1 MNRRTRAYTVV
12 KLAFGSYDV
21 LLDGKPIASLTRNI
35 DPLEEGWRIDLL
47 VDTPPSECTLPFNG
61 QSRTFSSYQAA
72 LDWLGIYSEV
82 APRRS
87 APVRKST
94 RAAPKY
100 RTVPS
105 PSDRYR
111 LRLLSAKNRFYAKT
125 VGLNSLIW
133 RGFISQ
139 TGRTDEKGRV
149 EWQITDAGRAALA
162 KGDA

>member
-1 MNRRTRAYTVV
+1 MNGRIRAYTVV
-12 KLAFGSYDV
+12 KLAYGSYDV
-21 LLDGKPIASLTRNI
+21 LLDGIAIASLTR
-35 DPLEEGWRIDLL
+35 DVDVSEDGWRIDLL
-47 VDTPPSECTLPFNG
+47 VDTPPSEYPLPFNG
-61 QSRTFSSYQAA
+61 PGHTFSSYQAA
-72 LDWLGIYSEV
+72 LDWLGIYREV
-82 APRRS
+82 APRRP

-111 LRLLSAKNRFYAKT
+111 LRLLAEQTRFYAKT

-133 RGFISQ
+133 RGFIAP
-139 TGRTDEKGRV
+139 TGRTDEEGRV
-149 EWQITDAGRAALA
+149 EWQITDEGLAALA

>member
-1 MNRRTRAYTVV
+1 MNGRIRAYTVV
-12 KLAFGSYDV
+12 KLAYGSYDV
-21 LLDGKPIASLTRNI
+21 LLDGIVIASLTRDI
-35 DPLEEGWRIDLL
+35 DVSEEGWRIDLL
-47 VDTPPSECTLPFNG
+47 VDTPPSDCPLPFDG

-72 LDWLGIYSEV
+72 LDWLGIYREV

-87 APVRKST
+87 ASVRKST
-94 RAAPKY
+94 RATPKY

-111 LRLLSAKNRFYAKT
+111 LRLLAERNRFYAKT

-133 RGFISQ
+133 RGFIAS
-139 TGRTDEKGRV
+139 TGRTDEEGRV
-149 EWQITDAGRAALA
+149 EWQITETGRAALA